1 MENSGGTRVV
11 VVDAVNPDPILLEEA
26 AQLIRGGSIVAF
38 PTETVYGLGAN
49 ALDESA
55 VLRIYEAKGRPA
67 WNPVIVHVA
76 SAADARSLAASWP
89 LSAERLAASFW
100 PGPLTLVLPR
110 AASIPDVVT
119 AGGET
124 VGLRVPAHAVARAL
138 IKAAGCPIAAPS
150 ANRFTQVSPTTAS
163 HVVASLGERVA
174 LVIDAG
180 PCAVGIESTVVECG
194 EAAVT
199 ILRPGMIDQPALE
212 AALAGVV
219 PVRRVQEALKAAS
232 TGHSASP
239 ATDPSASPSE
249 DISDGLSGGL
259 SVGLSGGLSHAPAPR
274 SPGMALRHYAPRAE
288 VWLFKPTDAVEIAE
302 AVRRK
307 NSDPALQ
314 DSTVAMLR
322 TVHFEDSA
330 ITEMRMP
337 VTPTAYARRI
347 YAALHEAD
355 ERGATLVVIEM
366 PPDEPAWAALRD
378 RLFRSS
384 H

>member
-1 MENSGGTRVV
+1 MERVETDAGPRVV
-11 VVDAVNPDPILLEEA
+11 VVDALYPDPHLLEEA
-26 AQLIRGGSIVAF
+26 AQLIRDGSIVAF

-76 SAADARSLAASWP
+76 SAADARSLTASWP
-89 LSAERLAASFW
+89 PSAERLAASFW

-119 AGGET
+119 AAGET
-124 VGLRVPAHAVARAL
+124 VGLRVPGHAVARAL
-138 IKAAGCPIAAPS
+138 IELAGCPIAAPS

-163 HVVASLGERVA
+163 HVVASLGKRVA

-194 EAAVT
+194 EDAVT

-219 PVRRVQEALKAAS
+219 PVRRVQQQTLEAS
-232 TGHSASP
+232 MGHSASTT
-239 ATDPSASPSE
+239 ADPSVSRSEGPSRTP
-249 DISDGLSGGL
+249 
-259 SVGLSGGLSHAPAPR
+259 VPQ

-288 VWLFKPTDAVEIAE
+288 VWLFKPTDTVEIAE
-302 AVRRK
+302 AVRSR
-307 NSDPALQ
+307 NSDPSLQ
-314 DSTVAMLR
+314 NSTVALLR
-322 TVHFEDSA
+322 TVHFEDSSV
-330 ITEMRMP
+330 TEMRMP
-337 VTPTAYARRI
+337 VTPAAYARRI

-355 ERGATLVVIEM
+355 ERGATLLVIEM

-378 RLFRSS
+378 RLLRSS